1 MLIIPAIDLKDGCV
15 VRLFQGKLSEQKIY
29 SRDPVKTAKH
39 WAKQGAQLLHVVD
52 LDGATSGVAKNLK
65 LVKEIV
71 KEVDVPIE
79 FGGGARDQETIK
91 QLISIGIWRV
101 VLGTKAVQDRA
112 FLKQALTAFKDKII
126 VSVDARD
133 GKVMIKGWQDAS
145 GRLKAYDFCLEL
157 KKIGIRQIIFT
168 DTVKD
173 GALVGPNI
181 KDLKALLKAT
191 SLEIIASGGVSS
203 LEDIAK
209 LKSLEKFGV
218 AGVIVGKALYEGKF
232 TLKEALKIK

>member
-1 MLIIPAIDLKDGCV
+1 MIIIPAIDLKDGCV

-29 SRDPVKTAKH
+29 SRDPVKTARH

-52 LDGATSGVAKNLK
+52 LDGATSGVAKNLN

-71 KEVDVPIE
+71 KSVDVPVE

-91 QLISIGIWRV
+91 QLLSYGIWRV

-112 FLKQALTAFKDKII
+112 FLKRALTAFKDKII

-145 GRLKAYDFCLEL
+145 GQLKALDFCLEL
-157 KKIGIRQIIFT
+157 KKMGFGQIIFT
-168 DTVKD
+168 DTAKD

-181 KDLKALLKAT
+181 KDLKSLIKET
-191 SLEIIASGGVSS
+191 SLKVIASGGVSS
-203 LEDIAK
+203 LEDITK
-209 LKSLEKFGV
+209 LKSLEKSGV

-232 TLKEALKIK
+232 TLAQALKII